1 MAPTNRFVERLRT
14 GPPIVGD
21 GGMGVLVSSAV
32 PRLRTPEEANLRA
45 PEAVVSLHVGFIRA
59 GAELIETNT
68 FGANRS
74 KLAAHYLEE
83 EFERINSAGVRLARE
98 AREVTGRDVFIAG
111 SIGPLVHLGDARLEE
126 QVGLFSEQASI
137 LEGRGADLFMV
148 ETFFDLDELVVAV
161 EAVRRVSSL
170 PIVALMTFE
179 NQAETLAGVSARAAA
194 ERLRELDVCA
204 IGANHGAGLQAAL
217 RALEQMDGDGIPL
230 AALPNIGLAS
240 MAGRRVIFPHA
251 SPEYFA
257 EFAAHA
263 RLLGA
268 KLIGGCCGTT
278 PVEIAAI
285 RGAIDEAREPHAPL
299 VFRERAEPVLVA
311 EAPDETSLAR
321 MLREGEWVV
330 SVQIDPPLGGSNE
343 GMLEIAKALSET
355 GAAHFVDIND
365 NPRARA
371 RMSGIMTAVAI
382 ERLVGLETI
391 PHQTPRDSTVAGL
404 ESLLL
409 GAHAEGV
416 RNILA
421 VTGDPPEE
429 GDYPGAGGVYH
440 VDAIGLVQILERLN
454 AGEDF
459 HGRAI
464 DAATHF
470 FTGVAVNPTADDLD
484 LELRRYEQKLE
495 AGAKFA
501 MTQILFDID
510 YLDAFFERFGRP
522 SPIPLLV
529 GVWPLRSHQLA
540 LRLHNEVPGI
550 VVPDHV
556 QQALLD
562 AGANAP
568 DVGAEL
574 AHELVKQ
581 AGERAAGIY
590 VVAPFRQPLGVIDF
604 LTQLSI
610 PAPAVRLSA
619 EQRMEAT

>member
-1 MAPTNRFVERLRT
+1 VAAPNRFVERLRT

-21 GGMGVLVSSAV
+21 GGMGALVSSAV
-32 PRLRTPEEANLRA
+32 PRLRAPEEANIRA

-68 FGANRS
+68 FGANRR
-74 KLAAHYLEE
+74 KLGRHLLED
-83 EFERINSAGVRLARE
+83 EFERINSSAVRLARE
-98 AREVTGRDVFIAG
+98 AREVTGSNVFIAG
-111 SIGPLVHLGDARLEE
+111 SIGPLGDLGDVWPEE
-126 QVGLFSEQASI
+126 RSSLFAEQAQI
-137 LEGRGADLFMV
+137 LEGRGADLFMI

-161 EAVRRVSSL
+161 EAVRSVSSL
-170 PIVALMTFE
+170 PIVALLTFE
-179 NQAETLAGVSARAAA
+179 NEAETLAGVSARAAA
-194 ERLRELDVCA
+194 EKLRELEVSA
-204 IGANHGAGLQAAL
+204 LGANHGAGLQAAL
-217 RALEQMDGDGIPL
+217 RAIEQMGGDGVPL

-240 MAGRRVIFPHA
+240 MAGGRVIYPHA
-251 SPEYFA
+251 TPEYFA

-263 RLLGA
+263 RRLGA
-268 KLIGGCCGTT
+268 KIIGGCCGTT
-278 PVEIAAI
+278 PAEIAAI
-285 RGAIDEAREPHAPL
+285 RRAVDEAREPRAPL
-299 VFRERAEPVLVA
+299 VFTQRDARTLVA
-311 EAPDETSLAR
+311 ETPEDTQLAR

-330 SVQIDPPLGGSNE
+330 SVQLDPPLGGSNA
-343 GMLEIAKALSET
+343 GMLEVAQALKDA

-382 ERLVGLETI
+382 ERQVGLETI
-391 PHQTPRDSTVAGL
+391 PHQTPRDTTISGL

-440 VDAIGLVQILERLN
+440 VDAIGLAQIIERLN
-454 AGEDF
+454 AGEDY

-464 DAATHF
+464 DAPTHF

-484 LELRRYEQKLE
+484 LELRRFEEKLE
-495 AGAKFA
+495 AGAKYA
-501 MTQILFDID
+501 MTQILFDLS
-510 YLDAFFERFGRP
+510 YLEAFFEQFGGP

-529 GVWPLRSHQLA
+529 GIWPLRSHQLA

-562 AGANAP
+562 AGPQAP
-568 DVGAEL
+568 EVGSKL
-574 AHELVKQ
+574 AHELVGQ
-581 AGERAAGIY
+581 AREVAAGIY
-590 VVAPFRQPLGVIDF
+590 VVAPFRQPLGVLDF
-604 LTQLSI
+604 L
-610 PAPAVRLSA
+610 A
-619 EQRMEAT
+619 

>member
-1 MAPTNRFVERLRT
+1 VAAPNRFVERLRT

-32 PRLRTPEEANLRA
+32 PRLRAPEEANIRA

-68 FGANRS
+68 FGANRR
-74 KLAAHYLEE
+74 KLARHLLED
-83 EFERINSAGVRLARE
+83 EFERINSSAVRLARE
-98 AREVTGRDVFIAG
+98 AREVTGSNVFIAG
-111 SIGPLVHLGDARLEE
+111 SIGPLGDLGDVWPEE
-126 QVGLFSEQASI
+126 RSSLFAEQAQI
-137 LEGRGADLFMV
+137 LEGRGADLFMI

-161 EAVRRVSSL
+161 EAVRSVSSL
-170 PIVALMTFE
+170 PIVALLTFE
-179 NQAETLAGVSARAAA
+179 NEAETLAGVSARAAA
-194 ERLRELDVCA
+194 EKLRELEVSA
-204 IGANHGAGLQAAL
+204 LGANHGAGLQAAL
-217 RALEQMDGDGIPL
+217 RAIEQMGGDGVPL

-240 MAGRRVIFPHA
+240 MAGGRVIYPHA
-251 SPEYFA
+251 TPEYFA

-263 RLLGA
+263 RRLGA
-268 KLIGGCCGTT
+268 KIIGGCCGTT
-278 PVEIAAI
+278 PAEIAAI
-285 RGAIDEAREPHAPL
+285 RRAVDEAREPRAPL
-299 VFRERAEPVLVA
+299 VFTQRDAPALVA
-311 EAPDETSLAR
+311 ETPEDTQLAR

-330 SVQIDPPLGGSNE
+330 SVQLDPPLGGSNA
-343 GMLEIAKALSET
+343 GMLEVAQALKDA

-382 ERLVGLETI
+382 ERQVGLETI
-391 PHQTPRDSTVAGL
+391 PHQTPRDTTISGL

-440 VDAIGLVQILERLN
+440 VDAIGLAQVIERLN
-454 AGEDF
+454 AGEDY

-464 DAATHF
+464 DAPTHF

-484 LELRRYEQKLE
+484 LELRRFEEKLE
-495 AGAKFA
+495 AGAKYA
-501 MTQILFDID
+501 MTQILFDLS
-510 YLDAFFERFGRP
+510 YLEAFFERFGGP

-529 GVWPLRSHQLA
+529 GIWPLRSHQLA

-556 QQALLD
+556 QRALLD
-562 AGANAP
+562 AGPNAP
-568 DVGAEL
+568 EVGSKL
-574 AHELVKQ
+574 AHELVEE
-581 AGERAAGIY
+581 AREVAAGIY
-590 VVAPFRQPLGVIDF
+590 VVAPFRQPLGVLDF
-604 LTQLSI
+604 LT
-610 PAPAVRLSA
+610 
-619 EQRMEAT
+619 